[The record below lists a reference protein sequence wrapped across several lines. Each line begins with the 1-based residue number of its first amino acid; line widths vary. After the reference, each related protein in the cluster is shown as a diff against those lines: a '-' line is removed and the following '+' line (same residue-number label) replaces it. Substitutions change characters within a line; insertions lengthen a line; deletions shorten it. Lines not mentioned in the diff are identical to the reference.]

1 MFGGV
6 GGRGIVVL
14 GLTVMLVTVAQS
26 AMAREGGLRRL
37 LATEEPG
44 YGPARVALA
53 RTVAG
58 WFFAIREVVAP
69 RPERLTAPEADEGI
83 NPQPLERWIARHL
96 PAATPADTAPSH
108 PQAAAR
114 RMPKPLARPRTRGV
128 TVANTPLR
136 HTPRPVETPTMIA
149 RPEDDATLPR
159 QLRLGLG
166 GRTLERATVDHPA
179 LAVGMS
185 SAEEGEASSPLTAVA
200 AALAHGRIETGS
212 DDWKLAVSVSRD
224 LDTFRLGIKHRFSLD
239 W

>member
-6 GGRGIVVL
+6 GGRGIAVL
-14 GLTVMLVTVAQS
+14 GLAAMLVTIAQD

-37 LATEEPG
+37 LAAEEPG

-69 RPERLTAPEADEGI
+69 RPERLTAPEAGEGI
-83 NPQPLERWIARHL
+83 SPRPPERRIARRL
-96 PAATPADTAPSH
+96 PAATPADTAPSR
-108 PQAAAR
+108 PQALAR
-114 RMPKPLARPRTRGV
+114 RTPKSLARPRDGASTAANGSVRPAPQPEPATRAHAEG
-128 TVANTPLR
+128 
-136 HTPRPVETPTMIA
+136 
-149 RPEDDATLPR
+149 DAPPPR
-159 QLRLGLG
+159 QLRLALG
-166 GRTLERATVDHPA
+166 GRMLEHAAVDHPV
-179 LAVGMS
+179 LAVGMK
-185 SAEEGEASSPLTAVA
+185 SAEEGEASAALTAVA

-212 DDWKLAVSVSRD
+212 DDWKFALSVSRG